1 MTTPPMRGSARAM
14 LDDPAA
20 ARSRDFTGS
29 ALRLAR
35 RLRPQRGPIAAV
47 LTLSIGG
54 IALSVIGP
62 RVLGHATDLLFN
74 GVIGRQLPAGIT
86 KEQAMAAARARGD
99 GTFADLL
106 SGMNVVPGAGVD
118 FTAVGRTLLLALG
131 MYLVAALLIWS
142 QARLLNTIVQRTIT
156 TLRAEVEDKVHRLP
170 LAYFDSRQRGEL
182 LSRVTNDVDNIQA
195 SVSITI
201 SQLFTAALSV
211 IAVTVMML
219 TISPLLTLIT
229 VCTVPLSLWVTRAIA
244 RRSQKMFVAQWTNT
258 GRLNAHIEETYSGF
272 TVVRTFGH
280 RASAQER
287 FGELNA
293 EVYRASFG
301 AQFFSGLVSPATVF
315 VGNLSYVAV
324 AVIGGYQ
331 VATGQI
337 TLGSV
342 QAFIQYVRQFNQ
354 PLTQVAGMYNTCQ
367 SGVASAERVF
377 DFLDE
382 PEEPASATAVLPS
395 GRGRVEFRGVW
406 FGYSPDTPVIEDL
419 SLVAEPGSTVAIVG
433 PTGAGKTTLVN
444 LLMRFYD
451 VDSGQILL
459 DGVDIRDVS
468 RASLRSRI
476 GMVLQDG
483 WLFGGTIAEN
493 IAYGRPDATEGD
505 ILAAA
510 RAAYVDNFVRSL
522 PNGYQTTLSDDGSN
536 LSAGE
541 KQLITIARA
550 FVAQPQLLILD
561 EATSSVD
568 TRTELLVQQAMSEL
582 RRDRTSFI
590 IAHRLSTIRD
600 ADLIVVIE
608 GGRIVE
614 QGSHAEL
621 LERGG
626 AYWAMASSA

>member
-1 MTTPPMRGSARAM
+1 VSA
-14 LDDPAA
+14 PAA
-20 ARSRDFTGS
+20 
-29 ALRLAR
+29 
-35 RLRPQRGPIAAV
+35 
-47 LTLSIGG
+47 
-54 IALSVIGP
+54 
-62 RVLGHATDLLFN
+62 
-74 GVIGRQLPAGIT
+74 
-86 KEQAMAAARARGD
+86 
-99 GTFADLL
+99 
-106 SGMNVVPGAGVD
+106 
-118 FTAVGRTLLLALG
+118 
-131 MYLVAALLIWS
+131 
-142 QARLLNTIVQRTIT
+142 
-156 TLRAEVEDKVHRLP
+156 
-170 LAYFDSRQRGEL
+170 
-182 LSRVTNDVDNIQA
+182 
-195 SVSITI
+195 
-201 SQLFTAALSV
+201 
-211 IAVTVMML
+211 
-219 TISPLLTLIT
+219 
-229 VCTVPLSLWVTRAIA
+229 
-244 RRSQKMFVAQWTNT
+244 
-258 GRLNAHIEETYSGF
+258 
-272 TVVRTFGH
+272 
-280 RASAQER
+280 
-287 FGELNA
+287 
-293 EVYRASFG
+293 
-301 AQFFSGLVSPATVF
+301 
-315 VGNLSYVAV
+315 
-324 AVIGGYQ
+324 
-331 VATGQI
+331 
-337 TLGSV
+337 
-342 QAFIQYVRQFNQ
+342 
-354 PLTQVAGMYNTCQ
+354 
-367 SGVASAERVF
+367 
-377 DFLDE
+377 
-382 PEEPASATAVLPS
+382 LPS

-406 FGYSPDTPVIEDL
+406 FGYSPDAPVIEDL

-493 IAYGRPDATEGD
+493 IAYGRPDATEVD

-522 PNGYQTTLSDDGSN
+522 PNGYQTTLSDGGGN